1 MIELYD
7 ERNELND
14 KFDDDN
20 GEVIK
25 NIFKEICFRKA
36 EREGK
41 EVDRDR
47 NVLEDFYNQTQ

>member
-14 KFDDDN
+14 KFDEDN

-47 NVLEDFYNQTQ
+47 NVLEDFYNQN